1 MAVTYNTTIDQGAD
15 WFINFT
21 YENPAGTPVN
31 ITGYTAALQIRTSPL
46 AKTAVLT
53 LEDGDGITITGV
65 SGLIACHA
73 TAEQTALITNGKYAY
88 DLEITSPVLSNS
100 IVTRLVQGTV
110 IVTPQVTRTGL

>member
-46 AKTAVLT
+46 ARTAVLT
-53 LEDGDGITITGV
+53 LEDGDGITITGNT
-65 SGLIACHA
+65 GLIACHA
-73 TAEQTALITNGKYAY
+73 TAEQTAAITNGKYAY
-88 DLEITSPVLSNS
+88 DLEITAPAAGNV
-100 IVTRLVQGTV
+100 VTRLVQGTV
-110 IVTPQVTRTGL
+110 IVTPQVTRTGE